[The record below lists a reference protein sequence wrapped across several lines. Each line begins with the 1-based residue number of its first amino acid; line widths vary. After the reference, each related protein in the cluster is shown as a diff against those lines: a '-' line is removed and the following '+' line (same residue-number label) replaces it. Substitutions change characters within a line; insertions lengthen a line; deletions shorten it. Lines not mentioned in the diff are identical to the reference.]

1 MMGWPTDPHGLWL
14 EIRAGKVS
22 DSLAAS
28 LHRDTQRLILLRADG
43 RTRRSGAEERR
54 C

>member
-14 EIRAGKVS
+14 ELRAGKVAET
-22 DSLAAS
+22 LVAYWCCGIP
-28 LHRDTQRLILLRADG
+28 RLVLRVAPQVN
-43 RTRRSGAEERR
+43 GAECRS